1 VDEPVR
7 APVPVPPPERK
18 LALLKRWTKVPPGA
32 DGWAPTVLVVV
43 PEQEPDSLREPRA
56 GLPALLVRAQA
67 LPPAREPRARHYAS
81 SPNRPQRSR
90 PRVQN

>member
-1 VDEPVR
+1 VDEPVL
-7 APVPVPPPERK
+7 APVPGPPERE

-32 DGWAPTVLVVV
+32 DGWATVLVVV
-43 PEQEPDSLREPRA
+43 PEQEPDSPREPRA

-67 LPPAREPRARHYAS
+67 LPPAREPRARYCAS

>member
-1 VDEPVR
+1 VDEPVL
-7 APVPVPPPERK
+7 APVPGPPPERK

-43 PEQEPDSLREPRA
+43 PEQEPLREPRA

-67 LPPAREPRARHYAS
+67 LPPAREPRARYSAS